1 MITYST
7 TSQNWEKIYC
17 PTFSPS
23 CWTVGCWCTLAVNKY
38 MGNNLNS
45 GFKVHTITNYV
56 GYDWLCNN
64 GEDIKKKKEKKK
76 KK

>member
-1 MITYST
+1 
-7 TSQNWEKIYC
+7 
-17 PTFSPS
+17 
-23 CWTVGCWCTLAVNKY
+23 

-76 KK
+76 KKSRKLRARWVYKLD